1 MARQGCVCRRELV
14 AMQGE
19 ESGIKLMRSCAR
31 GGEMQMGRDGGYR
44 IPQIR
49 DDGRMHDRI
58 SLGEMRR

>member
-19 ESGIKLMRSCAR
+19 ESGIKPMRNCAR
-31 GGEMQMGRDGGYR
+31 GGEMGMDSPDPG
-44 IPQIR
+44 
-49 DDGRMHDRI
+49 DGRMHDRI

>member
-49 DDGRMHDRI
+49 DVGRWPHA
-58 SLGEMRR
+58 